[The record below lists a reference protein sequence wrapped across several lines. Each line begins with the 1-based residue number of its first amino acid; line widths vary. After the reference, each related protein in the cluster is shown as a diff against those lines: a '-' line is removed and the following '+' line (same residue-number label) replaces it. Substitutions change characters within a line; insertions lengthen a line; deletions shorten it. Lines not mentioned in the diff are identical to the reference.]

1 MKLTIGSAPDSWG
14 VWFPNDPRQTP
25 WQRFLDEI
33 AEAGYA
39 WIELGPYGYL
49 PSDPDVLGRE
59 LERRELKVTGSFV
72 MGDLA
77 NPDRS
82 WPEIERQ
89 LRGWG
94 PLFRELDAR
103 FLVLID
109 DSYTNLFTG
118 EQLAPARLDPLAFQR
133 LVDTTQ
139 RVAEIAKSDYGL
151 TLVFHPHA
159 ETHVQYEDQIEAL
172 LDATEPELVSAL
184 LDTGHHAYCGG
195 DVVAFIRK
203 HHARIPYLHLKSVD
217 GALRAKV
224 ADEGIP
230 FAKAVAMD
238 VFVEPAAGMVDF
250 IAFRDLLSEL
260 DYEGFGIVEQDMF
273 PAPFDK
279 PLPIAKRTRAYLRD
293 IGIG

>member
-14 VWFPNDPRQTP
+14 VWFANDPRQTP
-25 WQRFLDEI
+25 WWRFLDEVK
-33 AEAGYA
+33 EAGYDYT
-39 WIELGPYGYL
+39 ELGPYGYL
-49 PSDPDVLGRE
+49 PTDLTALRGE
-59 LERRELKVTGSFV
+59 LSRRGLNVTGSFV

-77 NPDRS
+77 DPGR
-82 WPEIERQ
+82 WPELERQ

-94 PLFRELDAR
+94 PSLKALDAK

-109 DSYTNLFTG
+109 DVYTDLFTG
-118 EQLAPARLDPLAFQR
+118 KQLRPARLEAIGFQK
-133 LVDTTQ
+133 LVDTT
-139 RVAEIAKSDYGL
+139 RRIAEIAKSDYGL

-195 DVVAFIRK
+195 DPIAFMKK

-217 GALRAKV
+217 GEISARV
-224 ADEGIP
+224 AAEKIP

-238 VFVEPAAGMVDF
+238 MFVEPSRGKVDF
-250 IAFRDLLSEL
+250 VAFRDLLREI
-260 DYEGFGIVEQDMF
+260 DYVGYGIVEQDMF

-279 PLPIAKRTRAYLRD
+279 PLPIAKRTRAYLRE
-293 IGIG
+293 IGLG

>member
-14 VWFPNDPRQTP
+14 VWFASDPRQTP
-25 WQRFLDEI
+25 WWRFLDEVK
-33 AEAGYA
+33 EAGYDYT
-39 WIELGPYGYL
+39 ELGPFGYL
-49 PSDPDVLGRE
+49 PTDLTALRGE
-59 LERRELKVTGSFV
+59 LSRRGLNVTGSFV

-77 NPDRS
+77 DPGRWPDL
-82 WPEIERQ
+82 ERQ

-94 PLFRELDAR
+94 PNLKALGAK

-109 DSYTNLFTG
+109 DVYTDLFTG
-118 EQLAPARLDPLAFQR
+118 EQLRPARLDAVGFQK
-133 LVDTTQ
+133 LVDTT
-139 RVAEIAKSDYGL
+139 RRIAEIAKSEYGL

-195 DVVAFIRK
+195 DPVAFMKK

-217 GALRAKV
+217 GEISARV
-224 ADEGIP
+224 AAENIS

-238 VFVEPAAGMVDF
+238 MFVEPSRGKVDF
-250 IAFRDLLSEL
+250 VAFRDLLREI
-260 DYEGFGIVEQDMF
+260 DYVGYGIVEQDMF

-279 PLPIAKRTRAYLRD
+279 PLPIAKRTRVYLRE
-293 IGIG
+293 IGLG

>member
-14 VWFPNDPRQTP
+14 VWFASDPRQTP
-25 WQRFLDEI
+25 WWRFLDEVK
-33 AEAGYA
+33 EAGYDYT
-39 WIELGPYGYL
+39 ELGPFGYL
-49 PSDPDVLGRE
+49 PTDLTALRGE
-59 LERRELKVTGSFV
+59 LSRRGLNVTGSFV

-77 NPDRS
+77 DPGRWPDL
-82 WPEIERQ
+82 ERQ

-94 PLFRELDAR
+94 PNLKALGAK

-109 DSYTNLFTG
+109 DVYTDLFTG
-118 EQLAPARLDPLAFQR
+118 EQVRPARLDAVGFQK
-133 LVDTTQ
+133 LVDTT
-139 RVAEIAKSDYGL
+139 RRIAEIAKSEYGL

-195 DVVAFIRK
+195 DPVAFMKK

-217 GALRAKV
+217 GEISARV
-224 ADEGIP
+224 AAENIS

-238 VFVEPAAGMVDF
+238 MFVEPSRGKVDF
-250 IAFRDLLSEL
+250 VAFRDLLREI
-260 DYEGFGIVEQDMF
+260 DYVGYGIVEQDMF

-279 PLPIAKRTRAYLRD
+279 PLPIAKRTRVYLRE
-293 IGIG
+293 IGLG

>member
-14 VWFPNDPRQTP
+14 VWFASDPRQTP
-25 WQRFLDEI
+25 WWRFLDEVK
-33 AEAGYA
+33 EAGYDYT
-39 WIELGPYGYL
+39 ELGPYGYL
-49 PSDPDVLGRE
+49 PTDLTALRGE
-59 LERRELKVTGSFV
+59 LSRRGLHVTGSFV

-77 NPDRS
+77 DPGRWPDL
-82 WPEIERQ
+82 ERQ

-94 PLFRELDAR
+94 PNLKALGAK

-109 DSYTNLFTG
+109 DVYTDLFTG
-118 EQLAPARLDPLAFQR
+118 EQVRPARLDAVGFQK
-133 LVDTTQ
+133 LVDTT
-139 RVAEIAKSDYGL
+139 RRIAEIAKSEYGL

-195 DVVAFIRK
+195 DPVAFMKK

-217 GALRAKV
+217 GEISARV
-224 ADEGIP
+224 AAENIP

-238 VFVEPAAGMVDF
+238 MFVEPSRGKVDF
-250 IAFRDLLSEL
+250 VAFRDVLREI
-260 DYEGFGIVEQDMF
+260 DYVGYGIVEQDMF

-279 PLPIAKRTRAYLRD
+279 PLPIAKRTRAYLRE
-293 IGIG
+293 IGLG

>member
-14 VWFPNDPRQTP
+14 VWFASDPRQTP
-25 WQRFLDEI
+25 WWRFLDEVK
-33 AEAGYA
+33 EAGYDYT
-39 WIELGPYGYL
+39 ELGPYGYL
-49 PSDPDVLGRE
+49 PTDLTALRGE
-59 LERRELKVTGSFV
+59 LSRRGLNVTGSFV

-77 NPDRS
+77 DPGRWPDL
-82 WPEIERQ
+82 ERQ

-94 PLFRELDAR
+94 PNLKALGAK

-109 DSYTNLFTG
+109 DVYTDLFTG
-118 EQLAPARLDPLAFQR
+118 EQLRPARLDAVGFQK
-133 LVDTTQ
+133 LVDTT
-139 RVAEIAKSDYGL
+139 RRIAEIAKSEYGL

-159 ETHVQYEDQIEAL
+159 ETHVQYEEQIEAL

-195 DVVAFIRK
+195 DPIGFMKK

-217 GALRAKV
+217 GEISARV
-224 ADEGIP
+224 AAENIS

-238 VFVEPAAGMVDF
+238 MFVEPSRGKVDF
-250 IAFRDLLSEL
+250 VAFRDLLREI
-260 DYEGFGIVEQDMF
+260 DYVGYGIVEQDMF

-279 PLPIAKRTRAYLRD
+279 PLPIAKRTRVYLRE
-293 IGIG
+293 IGLG